1 MRNASKLTQGTDAGK
16 KHHMKRMT
24 DLQILGQIDSQEDPQ
39 GQYALRKID
48 FTSGG
53 MNCGRKEFSSK
64 ADALKA
70 LEVSKTRVS
79 ELMQQARNMHLN
91 QFKKSVGKTIKED
104 HNIAAMPRI
113 RISAAKNTAR
123 NDTFIGTSKRNIF
136 PTGKDA
142 EKQIG
147 GLTAGNLTKIQG
159 PDGVSRV
166 ASAFEE
172 N

>member
-1 MRNASKLTQGTDAGK
+1 
-16 KHHMKRMT
+16 MKRMT

-91 QFKKSVGKTIKED
+91 
-104 HNIAAMPRI
+104 
-113 RISAAKNTAR
+113 
-123 NDTFIGTSKRNIF
+123 
-136 PTGKDA
+136 
-142 EKQIG
+142 
-147 GLTAGNLTKIQG
+147 
-159 PDGVSRV
+159 
-166 ASAFEE
+166 
-172 N
+172 